1 MKEKTR
7 KNPFRNMKVVVRPSP
22 PALKIVLILLILF
35 SILALAALR
44 WVTMGIR
51 SETDTLRKEAAAA
64 EHEKQEIQD
73 KIDALGSVKS
83 VEQIA
88 REELGLMDPDAVI
101 LDPQAAETQSP
112 VQPE

>member
-1 MKEKTR
+1 MKKKT
-7 KNPFRNMKVVVRPSP
+7 KQNPFRNMKVVVRPGP

-44 WVTMGIR
+44 WVTIGIQSR
-51 SETDTLRKEAAAA
+51 TDEMRGEAAQA
-64 EHEKQEIQD
+64 EHEKQELQE

-88 REELGLMDPDAVI
+88 QEELGLIDPDTII
-101 LDPQAAETQSP
+101 LDPGVEETAAQHE
-112 VQPE
+112 

>member
-1 MKEKTR
+1 MKEKNR
-7 KNPFRNMKVVVRPSP
+7 KNPLRNVKVVVRPSP

-44 WVTMGIR
+44 WVTLGIR
-51 SETDTLRKEAAAA
+51 SETDDLRKEAAAA
-64 EHEKQEIQD
+64 EHEKQEIQE

-88 REELGLMDPDAVI
+88 REELGLMDPDAIV
-101 LDPQAAETQSP
+101 LDPQAAETQP
-112 VQPE
+112 TEQAQ